1 MKTERNEPKVGRKIK
16 WSKDF
21 TKSNDLVIKAGKE
34 YEIVEA
40 IQSGNA
46 YKIRCGGFS
55 NSSILIYLFDT
66 RGAEPMSDNCEII
79 ISRQE
84 LFNIHSKKKKEAEQR
99 LKEIS
104 FIKDIFFYSSG
115 TKQESTRLYI
125 VTEKIVEKRFKFL
138 KPVRSASP
146 ITSEVAIPE
155 SMNKFMFD
163 YLTEMENQ
171 AKETIKEAN
180 DFFGL

>member
-1 MKTERNEPKVGRKIK
+1 MKTERNEPKVGRIIK

-21 TKSNDLVIKAGKE
+21 TKSNDIGIKAGKE
-34 YEIVEA
+34 YEIVEV
-40 IQSGNA
+40 IQAGHF
-46 YKIRCGGFS
+46 YIIRCRGFS
-55 NSSILIYLFDT
+55 GTFFIYPFDT

-84 LFNIHSKKKKEAEQR
+84 LFDTHLKKKKEAEQR
-99 LKEIS
+99 LREIS
-104 FIKDIFFYSSG
+104 FIKEIFFYSSR

-125 VTEKIVEKRFKFL
+125 ITEKIVEKRFKFL
-138 KPVRSASP
+138 KPVRSSSP

-155 SMNKFMFD
+155 SMNNFMFD